1 MSSGCLRERSPP
13 QPTPLL
19 NWVFVGDSP
28 GHAMAATYS
37 SHPQP
42 HDAYP
47 EPLSCG
53 SISAFGVAPFARR
66 ADGSRHPDRHATRHR
81 LGHRGRGRNPNYATS
96 QGAAMDEIGVLRHA
110 FWVASL
116 SRTVSPQAESVH
128 TCADHPLRP
137 HFASQSSSL
146 VHRPPLESREVPIS
160 STHHGSS
167 SHQRPAH
174 AARRAYP
181 LYCL

>member
-1 MSSGCLRERSPP
+1 MRKYLDFRRWSKKTLRRKPRSHACPRRP
-13 QPTPLL
+13 GRPTAVIPSLMTPIPNPYLAEVSRLL
-19 NWVFVGDSP
+19 ASP
-28 GHAMAATYS
+28 
-37 SHPQP
+37 
-42 HDAYP
+42 
-47 EPLSCG
+47 
-53 SISAFGVAPFARR
+53 PFARR
-66 ADGSRHPDRHATRHR
+66 AAGSRHPGRHATRHR

-96 QGAAMDEIGVLRHA
+96 QGVAMDEIGVLRHA